1 MSVNYSQ
8 ATINARLSDVIAQ
21 IGAGGSLV
29 FTDAG
34 GTVFVSIPLDP
45 GVGSVSAGVLVFTA
59 PVTGIAAL
67 GGVPTLAK
75 VTSGSS
81 TVISGLTVSSGAGS
95 DILLAPLPLIA
106 GQAVTL
112 SLGSIIG
119 R

>member
-1 MSVNYSQ
+1 MPVNYSQ
-8 ATINARLSDVIAQ
+8 ATINARLGDVIAQ
-21 IGAGGSLV
+21 IGAAGNLV

-34 GTVFVSIPLDP
+34 NTALVSIPLDP
-45 GVGSVSAGVLVFTA
+45 GVGTVSSGVLTFTT

-75 VTSGSS
+75 IVSGSS
-81 TVISGLTVSSGAGS
+81 TIISGLTVSSGAGS
-95 DILLAPLPLIA
+95 DIFLAPLPLIA